1 MAMNFFEHQDAARRS
16 SRVLVVLFALAVISI
31 VLAVNGVLAT
41 LYLSVFAPHGAWASL
56 GVRAL
61 PNYFFETTTGFVLLI
76 IVGGTFVEI
85 LDLQAGGDAVAQ
97 MVGARAIDPDTGDA
111 AERRLRNVIEEMAL
125 ASGIPAPR
133 AYVLDGEDGI
143 NAFAAGT
150 HPADAIVA
158 VTRGALTRLSR
169 DELQGVIGHEFSH
182 ILNGD
187 MGLNVRLIGVLQ
199 GLLMLALFGRFLMAI
214 GDTRGDSRDNGARVM
229 FIAGIAILAVGYI
242 GVFFG
247 RLIKASVSR
256 QREFLADASSVQFT
270 RNPDGIGGALRKIG
284 GLGAEGGGVVLHLH
298 AETLSH
304 MFMAPVSL
312 ALAGGMLASHPPL
325 MERLRRI
332 YGRAVEYLAGEE
344 LPAEAAPAAAEQPP
358 LAYAKVSPADAAA
371 SLLSP
376 VAGALGAVAGGA
388 GRAATAS
395 STAAIASGAA
405 LHASIGKTPAAN
417 LPFAARLQAQI
428 EQLGLRP
435 ALAQPLHAQYLA
447 LAMLLDPAPAVR
459 AQQRAA
465 VVERYGSDAAA
476 ALEQYAATLARLPP
490 GWRLPLLDLSMPV
503 LRTLTAAQRDA
514 LLQLCHILIQADGR
528 VTLAEFLLY
537 SVLKRRLVP
546 VRSTGRG
553 LRIAEVG
560 AESTVVMSL
569 IANVRLPQEPQ
580 RAYGAGQALLPA
592 TGALI
597 AQKALSLSQVSG
609 AFDRLAQLAPLEK
622 PLLVKACFAIAF
634 VDGQSHWKAA
644 SCLRTLCAALDCPLP
659 PQVENA
665 EAGPADDP
673 TDAASG
679 RAASPA

>member
-1 MAMNFFEHQDAARRS
+1 MAMNFFEHQEAARRS
-16 SRVLVVLFALAVISI
+16 SRVLVVLFLLAVVSI
-31 VLAVNGVLAT
+31 VLAVNGVLAA
-41 LYLSVFAPHGAWASL
+41 LYLGVFAPHGAWARF
-56 GVRAL
+56 GVHAL
-61 PNYFFETTTGFVLLI
+61 PNYFFETTTAVVLLI
-76 IVGGTFVEI
+76 IVGGTFIEI

-97 MVGARAIDPDTGDA
+97 MVGARAIDPDTRDP

-133 AYVLDGEDGI
+133 AFVLDGEDGI
-143 NAFAAGT
+143 NAFAAGI

-158 VTRGALTRLSR
+158 VTRGALTRLTR
-169 DELQGVIGHEFSH
+169 DELQGVVGHEFSH

-187 MGLNVRLIGVLQ
+187 MGLNIRLIGVLQ
-199 GLLMLALFGRFLMAI
+199 GLLMLALFGRFLMSI
-214 GDTRGDSRDNGARVM
+214 GDTRDSRDNGARVM

-284 GLGAEGGGVVLHLH
+284 GLGAEGGGVVVHLH

-325 MERLRRI
+325 PERLRRI
-332 YGRAVEYLAGEE
+332 YGRAVEYLSGTE
-344 LPAEAAPAAAEQPP
+344 LPAEPAAAIAEQPP
-358 LAYAKVSPADAAA
+358 LEYEPVSPANAAM

-376 VAGALGAVAGGA
+376 VAGSLGGTAAGTGQAVA
-388 GRAATAS
+388 
-395 STAAIASGAA
+395 SGVA
-405 LHASIGKTPAAN
+405 LHASIGQTPAAN
-417 LPFAARLQAQI
+417 LSFAARLQSQI
-428 EQLGLRP
+428 EGLGLRP
-435 ALAQPLHAQYLA
+435 ALSQPVHAQYLA

-465 VVERYGSDAAA
+465 VVERYGSGAAA
-476 ALEQYAATLARLPP
+476 PLEQYAETIARLPP
-490 GWRLPLLDLSMPV
+490 GWRLPLLDLSMPA
-503 LRTLTAAQRDA
+503 LRTLTLQQRDV
-514 LLQLCHILIQADGR
+514 LLQLSYILIQADGR

-546 VRSTGRG
+546 VRAAARP
-553 LRIAEVG
+553 LRIAEAA
-560 AESTVVMSL
+560 AESSVVMSL

-580 RAYGAGQALLPA
+580 RAFAAGLAMLPGAGE
-592 TGALI
+592 LI
-597 AQKALSLSQVSG
+597 AEKALSLSQVSG

-634 VDGQSHWKAA
+634 IDGQSHWKAA

-659 PQVENA
+659 PQVDSA
-665 EAGPADDP
+665 EAGPVDTQAN
-673 TDAASG
+673 TATSAT
-679 RAASPA
+679 